1 MNGLERLQ
9 NINYFKVKDDF
20 GYIVSTNEGEFY
32 KYGIK
37 TRIEA
42 DNLAIERATEDYN
55 ERNS

>member
-1 MNGLERLQ
+1 LGTKYQLFQGILKMISDILFQ
-9 NINYFKVKDDF
+9 
-20 GYIVSTNEGEFY
+20 TNEGEFY